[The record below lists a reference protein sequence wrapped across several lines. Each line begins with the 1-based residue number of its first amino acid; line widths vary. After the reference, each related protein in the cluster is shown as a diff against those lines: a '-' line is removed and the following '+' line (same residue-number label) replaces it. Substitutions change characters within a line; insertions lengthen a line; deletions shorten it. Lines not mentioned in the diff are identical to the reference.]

1 MHLTKKSSQLVTEF
15 VDKWRYEEEA
25 KVKDKFDASV
35 EELFTRMNEL
45 IDDVYQHAAALFE
58 VEFQRLENY
67 QLFTDETEFYYFILE
82 DIKPSLE
89 ELSDAIVKIL
99 PHGIARR
106 LIYRKEKD
114 TLRIEFDRQCGR
126 VRYDFIK
133 RIDKSMMNLGKTFT
147 NTMSE
152 HLERIEKIIA
162 DAMVTREK
170 TTSEASDKIAEY
182 KEKLSKFGGLEKKFA
197 ELEVA
202 R

>member
-1 MHLTKKSSQLVTEF
+1 
-15 VDKWRYEEEA
+15 
-25 KVKDKFDASV
+25 
-35 EELFTRMNEL
+35 
-45 IDDVYQHAAALFE
+45 
-58 VEFQRLENY
+58 
-67 QLFTDETEFYYFILE
+67 
-82 DIKPSLE
+82 
-89 ELSDAIVKIL
+89 
-99 PHGIARR
+99 
-106 LIYRKEKD
+106 
-114 TLRIEFDRQCGR
+114 
-126 VRYDFIK
+126 
-133 RIDKSMMNLGKTFT
+133 MMNLGKTFT